1 MKHRTIDIVEYITI
15 SAMILMIF
23 IVALQITARYILKIS
38 IPWTEEA
45 ARYML
50 ILITFLG
57 AAVSLARDEHI
68 RINVLLER
76 IPPKK
81 RGYLQL
87 IYDIAIALF
96 LALVFRGSLKMI
108 HLTWETPAG
117 TIGWI
122 TTGKIYLILP
132 FSIIIMICVLMFQ
145 IYHRVKD
152 IVGQLFP
159 REE

>member
-1 MKHRTIDIVEYITI
+1 MKHKPIDLFETINV
-15 SAMILMIF
+15 AALILMIV
-23 IVALQITARYILKIS
+23 IVALQITARYILRIS

-45 ARYML
+45 ARYTL

-57 AAVSLARDEHI
+57 AAISLARDEHI

-76 IPPKK
+76 ISPKK

-87 IYDIAIALF
+87 VYDVVIALF
-96 LALVFRGSLKMI
+96 LAMVFRGSLQMI
-108 HLTWETPAG
+108 QLTWETPAG

-132 FSIIIMICVLMFQ
+132 ISIVIMIGFLIVQ
-145 IYHRVKD
+145 ISRRVKE
-152 IVGQLFP
+152 IVGMLFP
-159 REE
+159 KED